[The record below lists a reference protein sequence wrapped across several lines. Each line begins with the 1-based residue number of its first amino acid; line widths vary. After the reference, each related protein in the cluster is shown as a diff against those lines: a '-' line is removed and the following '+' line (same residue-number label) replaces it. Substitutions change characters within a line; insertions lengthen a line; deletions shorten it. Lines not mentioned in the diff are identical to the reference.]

1 MTSIIGRCIAIS
13 KYAKWKSA
21 EQQVVKAFKEAGWLD
36 ARRNWDEQFAQKSG
50 KDLVNTEPYCVQIK
64 CGAKH
69 SVVKAYDEAKSAA
82 KKGEIPVAVIRYT
95 DRKKMPKTFTVISF
109 KDFMWL
115 IGGERK

>member
-1 MTSIIGRCIAIS
+1 MS

-21 EQQVVKAFKEAGWLD
+21 EQQVVKAFKEAGWKD

-50 KDLVNTEPYCVQIK
+50 KDLVETEPYAVQVKAQKRPNPI
-64 CGAKH
+64 
-69 SVVKAYDEAKSAA
+69 KAYDEAKSAA

-95 DRKKMPKTFTVISF
+95 DRKTMPKTFAVISF

-115 IGGERK
+115 IGGEKRD